1 MRLLIAFVV
10 ACQLAVPHVSSA
22 QDPSSSPVAGTV
34 VDQSGGVVTG
44 ATVLVRQPGAADR
57 RTVTGVDGR
66 FSIDVPSQMSVEL
79 IVRASGFV
87 EARQTVAAGGPRDQ
101 VRVALQAAGVAE
113 AITVTATRSEQRL
126 GAVPASVSVMDRAEI
141 QRSPAVVADDVLRR
155 LPAFSLF
162 RRTSSLSSHPT
173 AQGVSLRGVGPSGV
187 SRTLVLLDGVPFNDP
202 FGGWVHWTRV
212 PIDSADRIE
221 VVDGASSNL
230 YGNYA
235 MGGVINII
243 SRPALPRSLEFRT
256 QYGSWNSPKI
266 DLRASDVWGRWSATV
281 DVSSFDTEGFAV
293 VAANE
298 RGAVDT
304 KAAVQYANVNARL
317 QYDVNDNV
325 QAFVQSGYFREDRD
339 NAKVATTTGEA
350 EANSTRWRSMSAGVR
365 ARLQGGHDVQA
376 RVFGD
381 SETFRSNFMAVP
393 QANPA
398 RSVGRMTLN
407 QRVPTTSFGALTQW
421 SRAFGTRHAVSAG
434 LDWRTVT
441 GESLEDGLDAV
452 VGSTVTLRRESGG
465 RQQSLGVFAQDIVA
479 VTDALTV
486 TVSARIDRWSNNQGH
501 NIEFSVPSGT
511 PTVND
516 RASLPDRT
524 DTVGSP
530 RVAAL
535 YAVNDRVSVWGS
547 VGAGFR
553 APTLNE
559 LYRQFRVGTVL
570 TLANYELGPERLV
583 GGEAGIRVAPTSDL
597 SLRATW
603 FDNRVT
609 DPVSNV
615 TIATAGAQVTQQRQN
630 LGRTRIHG
638 LQADAEYRP
647 SANWRVSAG
656 YLYSHATVKEFDA
669 NPGLVGKFLPQ
680 VPRHRGSI
688 EVGYTH
694 PRVADITLDVQAVG
708 SQFDDDQN
716 SRVVP
721 GYSDAG
727 LPKYALVSLMASR
740 RVSPMLDVF
749 VGAQNLLDQEYFVGT
764 LPTTIGTPR
773 MITAGVRVRVGGR

>member
-10 ACQLAVPHVSSA
+10 ACQLAVPHVGAA
-22 QDPSSSPVAGTV
+22 QTPSSSPVAGIV

-44 ATVLVRQPGAADR
+44 ATVLVRQSGAADR
-57 RTVTGVDGR
+57 RAVTGVNGQ
-66 FSIDVPSQMSVEL
+66 FSVDVPAQVPVEL
-79 IVRASGFV
+79 IVRATGFV
-87 EARQTVAAGGPRDQ
+87 ESRQTIAAGAPRDQ

-126 GAVPASVSVMDRAEI
+126 GAVPASVSVMDRADI

-212 PIDSADRIE
+212 PLDSADRIE

-243 SRPALPRSLEFRT
+243 SRPAMPRSLEFRT
-256 QYGSWNSPKI
+256 QYGSWNSPKF

-293 VAANE
+293 VAADE
-298 RGAVDT
+298 RGPVDT

-325 QAFVQSGYFREDRD
+325 QAFVSGGYFREDRD
-339 NAKVATTTGEA
+339 NAKVSSINGEA
-350 EANSTRWRSMSAGVR
+350 EANSTRWQTMSAGIR
-365 ARLQGGHDVQA
+365 ARLSGGHEVQA

-381 SETFRSNFMAVP
+381 SETFRSNFLAVTD
-393 QANPA
+393 AAGA
-398 RSVGRMTLN
+398 RSASRMSLE
-407 QRVPTTSFGALTQW
+407 QRVPTTAFGALTQW
-421 SRAFGTRHAVSAG
+421 SRAFGARHALSAG
-434 LDWRTVT
+434 VDWRTVT
-441 GESLEDGLDAV
+441 GESQEQVLDFV
-452 VGSTVTLRRESGG
+452 RGETPVTLRESGG
-465 RQQSLGVFAQDIVA
+465 HQQSVGLFVQDIVS

-486 TVSARIDRWSNNQGH
+486 TLSARLDHWRNNEGH
-501 NIEFSVPSGT
+501 NDEISVATGN
-511 PTVND
+511 PTAGH
-516 RASLPDRT
+516 RPSLPDRS

-559 LYRQFRVGTVL
+559 LYRQFRVGSVI
-570 TLANYELGPERLV
+570 TLANHELGPERLV
-583 GGEAGIRVAPTSDL
+583 GGEAGIRVAPASDL

-615 TIATAGAQVTQQRQN
+615 TISTGATVTQQRQN

-638 LQADAEYRP
+638 IQADAEYRP
-647 SANWRVSAG
+647 SANWRMSAG
-656 YLYSHATVKEFDA
+656 YLYSHATIKEFDA
-669 NPGLVGKFLPQ
+669 NPLIVGNFLPQ

-688 EVGYTH
+688 EVGYSN
-694 PRVADITLDVQAVG
+694 PRLVDVTLDIQAVG

-721 GYSDAG
+721 GYSDPG
-727 LPKYALVSLMASR
+727 LPKYALVSIHASR
-740 RVSPMLDVF
+740 RISPTLDVF
-749 VGAQNLLDQEYFVGT
+749 LGAQNLLDQQYFVGT

-773 MITAGVRVRVGGR
+773 MVTAGVRVRVGGR